1 MAFTT
6 SLDRPAAPLGIRDWI
21 ARQKDAHRV
30 RRERHRAYL
39 RLYGELSRLSNRELA
54 DIGLT
59 RDEIADTARAH
70 ATA

>member
-6 SLDRPAAPLGIRDWI
+6 SFDRTTAPLGIRDWI

-39 RLYGELSRLSNRELA
+39 RLYGVRPEQTDQA
-54 DIGLT
+54 
-59 RDEIADTARAH
+59 AAAPVV
-70 ATA
+70 

>member
-6 SLDRPAAPLGIRDWI
+6 SLDRRAAPLGIRNWI

-30 RRERHRAYL
+30 RLERHRAYL

-54 DIGLT
+54 DIGIT